1 MRSGWS
7 GQSGRCR
14 LLALAAAG
22 IVLSAQSAQADT
34 RRVTLP
40 TWTVVP
46 IRLETALNSRTAQ
59 PGDRF
64 SGTVREGRDDG
75 GLPYG
80 TRVEGVVAE
89 SLPAM
94 DGKPGILDLEFRR
107 ICYPS
112 GESEGLNGS
121 VIGLDARSVRRT
133 ESGRL
138 VATTDKSRDR
148 LKMIGIGAGAG
159 LLISALTRSKDTFQN
174 TLLGAAAGYLFNEL
188 KKDKPGDV
196 NLKRGTEI
204 GVRLDRALTFTTD
217 RYYGDDYYGDRRDR
231 ETDQDRERDWDRNR
245 DSDREREYDRD
256 RERNRDREWDRETD
270 RKEDIFDRRG
280 SGRRRWKNE
289 DRGFGRHIAILLDN
303 RNVPLGPTK
312 PYLRDNVVM
321 VPLEALARAGRFDYR
336 YDASRQM
343 IVARG
348 GSLRLGVGS
357 RVAMLRG
364 ERRLLPAAAE
374 IRNGEVFV
382 PMQFAGWAAGGTAY
396 YDEVSRTVVINSY
409 RDYR

>member
-22 IVLSAQSAQADT
+22 TFLSAISAQADT

-40 TWTVVP
+40 TWTVIP
-46 IRLETALNSRTAQ
+46 IRLETPLNSRTAQ

-64 SGTVREGRDDG
+64 SATVREGRDDG

-80 TRVEGVVAE
+80 TRIEGVVAE

-94 DGKPGILDLEFRR
+94 DGKPGVLDLEFRR
-107 ICYPS
+107 IRYPNGGS
-112 GESEGLNGS
+112 DALNGS

-138 VATTDKSRDR
+138 VATTDKSQDR

-159 LLISALTRSKDTFQN
+159 LLISALTRSKDTLQN

-188 KKDKPGDV
+188 KPGKPGDV

-217 RYYGDDYYGDRRDR
+217 RYYGDDYYNDWRDPERDR
-231 ETDQDRERDWDRNR
+231 QWDRERDDYRDKVRHQDRAW
-245 DSDREREYDRD
+245 
-256 RERNRDREWDRETD
+256 DREWDR
-270 RKEDIFDRRG
+270 KEDLFDRRG
-280 SGRRRWKNE
+280 GDQGRGR
-289 DRGFGRHIAILLDN
+289 DTYRGFGRHIAILLDN
-303 RNVPLGPTK
+303 RNVALGAAK

-321 VPLEALARAGRFDYR
+321 VPMEAIARAGRFDYR
-336 YDASRQM
+336 YDAYRQVV
-343 IVARG
+343 VARG
-348 GSLRLGVGS
+348 GSLRLAIGS
-357 RVAMLRG
+357 RVAVLRG

-374 IRNGEVFV
+374 IHGGEVFV
-382 PMQFAGWAAGGTAY
+382 PMQYAGWAAGGSAY
-396 YDEVSRTVVINSY
+396 YDAASRTVVINTF

>member
-7 GQSGRCR
+7 RQSGRSR

-22 IVLSAQSAQADT
+22 MVLSALSAQAGT

-40 TWTVVP
+40 TWTVIP
-46 IRLETALNSRTAQ
+46 IRLETPLNSRTAQ

-64 SGTVREGRDDG
+64 SATVREGRDDG

-80 TRVEGVVAE
+80 TRVEGVVVE

-94 DGKPGILDLEFRR
+94 DGKPGVLDLQFRR
-107 ICYPS
+107 IRYPN
-112 GESEGLNGS
+112 GESDVLHGS

-138 VATTDKSRDR
+138 VATTDKSQDR

-159 LLISALTRSKDTFQN
+159 LLISALTRSRDTLQN

-188 KKDKPGDV
+188 RPQKPGDV

-217 RYYGDDYYGDRRDR
+217 RYYGDDYYGDRRDPER
-231 ETDQDRERDWDRNR
+231 DRRWDRERDEDWG
-245 DSDREREYDRD
+245 RERERD
-256 RERNRDREWDRETD
+256 RREDL
-270 RKEDIFDRRG
+270 FDRRG
-280 SGRRRWKNE
+280 GDSGRWREE
-289 DRGFGRHIAILLDN
+289 DRGFGGHIAVLLNN
-303 RNVPLGPTK
+303 RNVPLGAAK

-321 VPLEALARAGRFDYR
+321 VPMEAIARAGGFDYR
-336 YDASRQM
+336 YDAYRRVV
-343 IVARG
+343 VARG
-348 GSLRLGVGS
+348 GSLRLGIGS
-357 RVAMLRG
+357 RVAMLG
-364 ERRLLPAAAE
+364 EERRLLPAAAE
-374 IRNGEVFV
+374 IRDGEVFV
-382 PMQFAGWAAGGTAY
+382 PMPFAGWAAGGVSY
-396 YDEVSRTVVINSY
+396 YDGASRTVVINTE